1 MLCIEI
7 QTLDFQVKP
16 TQQLAGTGQA
26 VHSVNSHHTGTQ
38 QHPGSTS
45 QHSAMVGQ
53 NLIGHP
59 LSPPPMQQVLGA
71 SVGLG
76 QPPQQYANNQHINYQ
91 VRKYFT
97 LLS

>member
-1 MLCIEI
+1 MVCHE
-7 QTLDFQVKP
+7 QVKP

-26 VHSVNSHHTGTQ
+26 VHSVSSHHSNSQ

-53 NLIGHP
+53 NLISHP
-59 LSPPPMQQVLGA
+59 LSPPPMQVLGA

-76 QPPQQYANNQHINYQ
+76 QPPQQFANNQHINYQ
-91 VRKYFT
+91 VRILF
-97 LLS
+97 